1 MYTVLI
7 QNKFKR
13 PLGEKNN
20 LIPIPLNILK
30 PCKVHRK
37 IISSF
42 ETCDYIFLII
52 QRHYHLILRKLWLNV
67 LASASLS
74 KKMKKYCIAFRFEF
88 DAL

>member
-30 PCKVHRK
+30 PCKVYCK

-42 ETCDYIFLII
+42 ETCDYIFL
-52 QRHYHLILRKLWLNV
+52 YHSKILSFNF
-67 LASASLS
+67 
-74 KKMKKYCIAFRFEF
+74 ME
-88 DAL
+88 ALT